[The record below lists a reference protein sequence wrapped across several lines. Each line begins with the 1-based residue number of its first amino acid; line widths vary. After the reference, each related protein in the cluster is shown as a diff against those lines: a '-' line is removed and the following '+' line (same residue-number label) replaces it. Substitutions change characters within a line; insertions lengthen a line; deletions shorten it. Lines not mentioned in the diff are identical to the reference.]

1 MNKNHYHNKTIDDD
15 CDEDSDEG
23 DCRIRNQNDTPEI
36 EESINS
42 NNSLSDNEINQ
53 IPYNCK
59 DDNNHISKVDNNSK
73 VNQEQ
78 ILKINSEVNNSSYT
92 INTYKSSNKS
102 PRGKKQRR
110 FESYF
115 STIEEIN
122 EHFHKFYDYKENI
135 IKTMQNDINY
145 MQSKIFTIYTK
156 YTEIFTQQI
165 DEYYEISVTED
176 ETDAVTKE
184 MGLEKRTK
192 DEIIKLMYIF
202 SLIIYNIGDKY
213 LESFISQKKNYDKSR
228 EKYIN
233 EVVNLKIAANYLSI
247 NNINTII
254 SQNTNKN
261 NSNNKNIDNI
271 SGYYKSLYNSGL
283 HSQLASL
290 FNNNYNLKTIS
301 ISQQSQNKNKEKTS
315 TSNHGGK
322 NNMSNNGSHIKN
334 SNFDKNSNSEDTNS
348 SICSAIQDKNNTYL
362 KKIKD
367 TEEKFIKNLSN
378 DECDE
383 ILSDTFTACEF
394 MCKLIESSVDLF
406 SDLIF
411 VYHKE
416 CSIEIEEF
424 SKVFLEEFLFGIKQ
438 DPFFKVGL

>member
-23 DCRIRNQNDTPEI
+23 DCRIRNQNNTPEI

-42 NNSLSDNEINQ
+42 NYSLSDNEINQ
-53 IPYNCK
+53 IPYNYK
-59 DDNNHISKVDNNSK
+59 DDNSQISKVENNKSNPDN
-73 VNQEQ
+73 V
-78 ILKINSEVNNSSYT
+78 LKINSEVNNNSYT
-92 INTYKSSNKS
+92 NNTYKSSTKS
-102 PRGKKQRR
+102 PRKKQRR

-122 EHFHKFYDYKENI
+122 EHFHKFYDYKEGI

-192 DEIIKLMYIF
+192 EEIIKLMYIF

-254 SQNTNKN
+254 SQNTNKS

-301 ISQQSQNKNKEKTS
+301 ISKQSENKNKDKNPTINQSKSNTS
-315 TSNHGGK
+315 T
-322 NNMSNNGSHIKN
+322 NGIHVKN
-334 SNFDKNSNSEDTNS
+334 SNCDKNSNSEDNNS
-348 SICSAIQDKNNTYL
+348 SNICSTIQDKNNTYL

-411 VYHKE
+411 LYHKE

-438 DPFFKVGL
+438 DPFFKVG